1 MGNNWLRHPG
11 VRSTDELSLGER
23 AADVVRNGM
32 GSWPFVLAFL
42 GSMAIWAAYNGTHGF
57 DPYPFILLN
66 LFLSMIAGLQGAIL
80 LISAKRADS
89 ISSEVAQHTLANTAK
104 LQQLIEANTALTQT
118 VSTLATQIRDHVCA
132 EVKV

>member
-1 MGNNWLRHPG
+1 MNRWHEHPAVRHHEQL
-11 VRSTDELSLGER
+11 TLGER

-32 GSWPFVLAFL
+32 GSWPFVFAFL
-42 GSMAIWAAYNGTHGF
+42 GFMAIWAGFNGKHGF

-89 ISSEVAQHTLANTAK
+89 ISSEVALHTLKNTAE
-104 LQQLIEANTALTQT
+104 LQALIEANTALTQT
-118 VSTLATQIRDHVCA
+118 VSELSRQIHAHICGEDVPR
-132 EVKV
+132 